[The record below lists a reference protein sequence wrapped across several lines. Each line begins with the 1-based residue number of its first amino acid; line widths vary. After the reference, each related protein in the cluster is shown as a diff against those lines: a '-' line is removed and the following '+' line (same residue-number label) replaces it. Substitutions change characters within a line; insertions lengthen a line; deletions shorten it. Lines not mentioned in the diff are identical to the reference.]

1 MVNVSSYLASQ
12 QRRPPAITGKNLWRE
27 EGNVTVVLISDL
39 PLAIKHTQRTDYAYL
54 G

>member
-1 MVNVSSYLASQ
+1 MVDVSSYLARQ
-12 QRRPPAITGKNLWRE
+12 QSRPPEITGKNLWRE

-39 PLAIKHTQRTDYAYL
+39 PLAIKYIQRTDYSYL